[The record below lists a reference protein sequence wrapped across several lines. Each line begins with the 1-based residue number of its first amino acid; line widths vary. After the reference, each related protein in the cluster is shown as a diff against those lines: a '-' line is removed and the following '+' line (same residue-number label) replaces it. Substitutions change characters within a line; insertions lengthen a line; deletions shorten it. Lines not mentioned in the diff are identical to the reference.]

1 MFGLPP
7 LKLHAAV
14 AAIVMV
20 VASAVPAS
28 AINVAPVIVDLLA
41 SGRRSSAIVTMQN
54 TFSTT
59 VPVELTASV
68 VELVDN
74 EFRAVDGEVEDL
86 LVFPSQAVVE
96 PGQSQAFR
104 IQWVGDQEPDQ
115 SRHFYVSVNQL
126 PIDLPENENA
136 LQVLYSFRVLVNV
149 AAASASESLQ
159 VRSATIQTTEGR
171 SVPVIEVENT
181 GQAYGYVGKGRMTVV
196 QTNDAGQEVF
206 RESYEPDVIQRV
218 MGLGLV
224 PSGRTRRLPM
234 NIELPQST
242 GTLTVTL
249 APVEGR

>member
-149 AAASASESLQ
+149 AAASASE
-159 VRSATIQTTEGR
+159 IQTTEGR

-224 PSGRTRRLPM
+224 PSGKTRRLPM